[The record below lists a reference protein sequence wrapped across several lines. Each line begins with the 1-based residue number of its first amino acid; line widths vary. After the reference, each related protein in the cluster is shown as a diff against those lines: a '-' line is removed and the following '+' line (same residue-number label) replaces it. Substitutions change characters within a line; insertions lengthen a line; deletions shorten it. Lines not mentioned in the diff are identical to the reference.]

1 MNQLK
6 GGGGGQDFVKVSFS
20 AHAKAFLVERQ
31 AVAVDVVLFMW
42 VFVHKFFKR
51 ISYRT
56 LVFGSSQES
65 LRDFPSVS
73 LSKQVQE

>member
-1 MNQLK
+1 MNQLER
-6 GGGGGQDFVKVSFS
+6 GGGAGFCEVSFS

-56 LVFGSSQES
+56 LVFGSSQET